1 MPLYSKFF
9 LMTLFLVLLGLGGC
23 SNTLDGAGRDV
34 QGMGNWIE
42 DTF

>member
-1 MPLYSKFF
+1 MSK
-9 LMTLFLVLLGLGGC
+9 LFLALTCVILAGVSLSGC

-34 QGMGNWIE
+34 EKAGEWVQ